1 MSLKKM
7 ICLAAAACMSLA
19 APVFADELQK
29 PEVSA
34 YAAYVMDA
42 DTGEELYSKNADA
55 QAYPGS
61 TTKIM
66 TAILGIELGKAQ
78 NMMDKPLN
86 ITNDIYDIDSD
97 ASVLGIKP
105 GDQITLSNAMTG
117 MMLVSGCDAAV
128 AVAETVTPTEEDFV
142 AKMNDK
148 AAALGAVHT
157 HFANPH
163 GLPNDNH
170 YSTAR
175 DMAVMAAYGMK
186 IPEFKAMVSR
196 SEFDMPYIDG
206 GFKHCTS
213 TNEFLTSGF
222 DGANGVKTGTTNAGG
237 PCLVVSATRDGRT
250 VIASIM
256 NSEDRY
262 GDAQKLMSYGFS
274 VLKDAEPAENVYILR
289 HAPAGQTLSD
299 IEEKQQ
305 QAAALAAQQEQEK
318 TSSSETTQRTDDKSQ
333 TESQDYVPF
342 SPAA

>member
-7 ICLAAAACMSLA
+7 ICLAAAACMTMA

-29 PEVSA
+29 PDIEA
-34 YAAYVMDA
+34 HAAYVMDA
-42 DTGEELYSKNADA
+42 DTGDELYAKNADDL
-55 QAYPGS
+55 AYPGS

-66 TAILGIELGKAQ
+66 TAILGIELGKSQ
-78 NMMDKPLN
+78 NLMDKPLN
-86 ITNDIYDIDSD
+86 ITNDIYDIESD

-105 GDQITLSNAMTG
+105 GDQITLSNGMTG

-128 AVAETVTPTEEDFV
+128 AVAETVTPTEADFV
-142 AKMNDK
+142 AKMNEK
-148 AAALGAVHT
+148 AAALGASHT

-163 GLPNDNH
+163 GLPDTNH
-170 YSTAR
+170 YSTAH
-175 DMAVMAAYGMK
+175 DMAVIAAYGMK
-186 IPEFKAMVSR
+186 IPEFQDMVSR
-196 SEFDMPYIDG
+196 SEFDMPYMDG

-222 DGANGVKTGTTNAGG
+222 AGTNGIKTGTTNAGG

-256 NSEDRY
+256 NSSDRY
-262 GDAQKLMSYGFS
+262 GDAQKLMTYAFS
-274 VLKDAEPAENVYILR
+274 ALKDAEPAENVYIVR

-299 IEEKQQ
+299 IQEKQQ
-305 QAAALAAQQEQEK
+305 QAAELAAQQGQEP
-318 TSSSETTQRTDDKSQ
+318 SSSAATTQKAAGQS
-333 TESQDYVPF
+333 TESKDYVPF